1 MVIPSPAP
9 AVPAG
14 TSRDLK
20 IVFTGPMGA
29 GKTTAIRAISDG
41 EVLSTDVPITGGA
54 ELSMPG
60 KTMTTVGLDY
70 GECRLGDQWVLKLFG
85 TPGQERFRFM
95 WDILGAGAFGL
106 IVLAD
111 NSQSDPVG
119 EVARYLKAVA
129 PHVPARR
136 TVVGVGRLDTHPSP
150 SVADYCE
157 QLGALG
163 YNPPVLEVDVRR
175 DADVRLLLSV
185 LVSMAEIEHE
195 Q

>member
-1 MVIPSPAP
+1 MPSPAP
-9 AVPAG
+9 AVSAG

-111 NSQSDPVG
+111 NSQPDPVG
-119 EVARYLKAVA
+119 EVARYLKAFA

-150 SVADYCE
+150 GIADYCE

-195 Q
+195 

>member
-1 MVIPSPAP
+1 MPSPAP
-9 AVPAG
+9 AVSAG

-111 NSQSDPVG
+111 NSQPDPVG
-119 EVARYLKAVA
+119 EVARYLKAFA

-195 Q
+195 